1 MGIAKTLAGAY
12 AKTGDINTGDVMK
25 KGQSGEL
32 FQDTSGAATINT
44 DNIEPPVRPVE
55 PPVDPNS
62 GDPHSHLKMVDD
74 NVETAEQYLDE
85 DLVVDPRRQSDTDPL
100 GRNFNILHVNDPE
113 ELRRII
119 EVEGNK
125 AVI

>member
-62 GDPHSHLKMVDD
+62 GDPHSHLKMVDENID
-74 NVETAEQYLDE
+74 AATEYEKMPIWLTQKDEVTWALIKETLMWFM
-85 DLVVDPRRQSDTDPL
+85 LMTL
-100 GRNFNILHVNDPE
+100 LI
-113 ELRRII
+113 
-119 EVEGNK
+119 
-125 AVI
+125 